1 MDSTIGNNNHT
12 AYSNTFD
19 IPLHTYTDEEKE
31 RKNRRTS
38 RTSPK
43 IKYVRLI
50 E

>member
-1 MDSTIGNNNHT
+1 MDSTSGNNNHSG
-12 AYSNTFD
+12 YNNTFD
-19 IPLHTYTDEEKE
+19 IRLHTYTDEEKE

-43 IKYVRLI
+43 IKYVRLL